1 MDELTSAEQVVQ
13 QATQLTATNLRK
25 LVAEASL
32 HENTSHVSV
41 PEQEELI
48 ELISRILPAGNVVG
62 FVFNGLLNVKERKLP
77 PAEGRAYFNS
87 LFKGL
92 AIVRNNAFYRMMFAG
107 PATVLAG
114 FSFLL
119 QLAGVRSEDYLPEGA
134 WQFYVEFG
142 LREDAA
148 RHNTETTGFQQ
159 AIRPMR
165 PAPSESEQLTA
176 WVMAAMW
183 LLRDY
188 HYLLASVWE
197 ENVRLTVME
206 QTTGLPRLHR
216 AWEKIRPFKVPDG
229 LSQQFSIPAYRR
241 QRFDSFCDEQLAQVG
256 ARQRYSFEAA
266 WKDPAR
272 QKQRELS
279 LQAYV
284 RQLSILSYL
293 EPGEYG
299 EQRIP
304 IRNTDLHV
312 GVIYKDA
319 YYLLKFVDPTT
330 PTAPALIHAQVDALL
345 RAKSSNPAQADLILL
360 AAPRTAQQDL
370 RRLLGQDQRQ
380 SLEMLQK
387 TPILIN
393 WDQASSSQPLQT
405 IRRGRRGIGDHAL
418 TIFHTDG
425 GMVFDFSHI
434 YFDGP
439 WAMATAEM
447 LTNQAVYYVE
457 RRVQSQGAPPRLELP
472 IALDLTASPKL
483 ERAAR
488 KLSPVITHIS
498 AEASVDIAPITD
510 LRRLLIR
517 RTRPPIHLTVN
528 DLLVLHRVIF
538 NQRYKPSLRLQRALD
553 DLRKKPDGKPLA
565 RLVDDMLAEL
575 GQSNPSL
582 LIPIDATHANPKDR
596 LFPSTFRNPF
606 VDFYPMHDD
615 LLRLL
620 NLVAHKTARKDEAF
634 HLFHKAR
641 TDYVSLLDAFSRVMR
656 RYRQIAMDGQS
667 MSTTAIRLIAG
678 LPGSMQ
684 KMMDDI
690 PGRFSFMNEAIKG
703 EEVFSNVGQVT
714 PGSSISRFSSAKDDN
729 DKKVL
734 VWGIMTD
741 NHNRLC
747 ITLRDFRPPVTAL
760 AQAGYETTA
769 QAITQDFLDRFME
782 SLLAFVEEVH
792 GILTGPKA

>member
-1 MDELTSAEQVVQ
+1 MDEITSAEQVVQ

-41 PEQEELI
+41 PESEELI
-48 ELISRILPAGNVVG
+48 DLISQILPAGNVVG
-62 FVFNGLLNVKERKLP
+62 FVFNGLLHVKERKLP
-77 PAEGRAYFNS
+77 AAEGRAYFNS

-114 FSFLL
+114 FTFLL
-119 QLAGVRSEDYLPEGA
+119 QLAGATPEDYLPEGA

-148 RHNTETTGFQQ
+148 RHNTETVGFQQ
-159 AIRPMR
+159 AIKPMR
-165 PAPSESEQLTA
+165 PAPSEAEQLTA
-176 WVMAAMW
+176 WALAAMW
-183 LLRDY
+183 LIRDY
-188 HYLLASVWE
+188 HYLLGSVWE
-197 ENVRLTVME
+197 ENVRLALME

-216 AWEKIRPFKVPDG
+216 TWEKIRPFKVPDA
-229 LSQQFSIPAYRR
+229 LSRQISIPAYRR
-241 QRFDSFCDEQLAQVG
+241 QRFDSFCSEQLAQVG
-256 ARQRYSFEAA
+256 SEQRLRFEEI
-266 WKDPAR
+266 WNDPAR
-272 QKQRELS
+272 QAQRAADM
-279 LQAYV
+279 QAYI

-293 EPGEYG
+293 EPGEYS
-299 EQRIP
+299 EQRVP
-304 IRNTDLHV
+304 IRSADLHV
-312 GVIYKDA
+312 GIIHKDT

-330 PTAPALIHAQVDALL
+330 PTAQPLIHAQVESLL
-345 RAKSSNPAQADLILL
+345 RTKEHQPAQADRVLL
-360 AAPRTAQQDL
+360 AAPRAVQQDL
-370 RRLLGQDQRQ
+370 RRLLGPAQQP
-380 SLEMLQK
+380 LKALQ
-387 TPILIN
+387 TAPIIIN
-393 WDQASSSQPLQT
+393 WDQTSAAQPLNV

-418 TIFHTDG
+418 TIFRTDSS
-425 GMVFDFSHI
+425 MVFDFSHI

-447 LTNQAVYYVE
+447 LTNQAIYYIE
-457 RRVQSQGAPPRLELP
+457 QRAYALGSRPHLEQP
-472 IALDLTASPKL
+472 VMLDLSSSPRL
-483 ERAAR
+483 ERAAQ
-488 KLSPVITHIS
+488 KLSPPVNHLS
-498 AEASVDIAPITD
+498 AEAAVNIAPITD

-538 NQRYKPSLRLQRALD
+538 NQRYKPGVRLQRALD
-553 DLRKKPDGKPLA
+553 DLCKKTDGKNLA
-565 RLVDDMLAEL
+565 RMVEDMLVNL

-582 LIPIDATHANPKDR
+582 LIPIDATHTNPKDR

-606 VDFYPMHDD
+606 VDFFPMHEE

-620 NLVAHKTARKDEAF
+620 NLVGSKTTRKDEAV
-634 HLFHKAR
+634 HLFHRAR
-641 TDYVSLLDAFSRVMR
+641 ADYVSVLDAFSRVMR

-690 PGRFSFMNEAIKG
+690 PGRFAFINEAIKG

-741 NHNRLC
+741 NHNQLC
-747 ITLRDFRPPVTAL
+747 ITLRDFRPPVIAL
-760 AQAGYETTA
+760 AQAGYETVA
-769 QAITQDFLDRFME
+769 QAVTQDFLDRFMDD
-782 SLLAFVEEVH
+782 LLAFVGEVH
-792 GILTGPKA
+792 AVLAGPKV